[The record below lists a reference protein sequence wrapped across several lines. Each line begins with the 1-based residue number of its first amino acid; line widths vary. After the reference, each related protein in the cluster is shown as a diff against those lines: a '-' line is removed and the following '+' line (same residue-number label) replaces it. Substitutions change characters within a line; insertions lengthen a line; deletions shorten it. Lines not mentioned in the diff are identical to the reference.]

1 MMNQICMIVEFTI
14 ANGQGA
20 AFKKLFQEALDLTKQ
35 RDLGTLSYELYFNAD
50 ETKCY
55 SIERYADF
63 DAVLAHLD
71 TVADVSV
78 PLFKICSTTRFE
90 IFGDPSAKLQKALE
104 SSSPSQYKPW
114 EGFARA

>member
-1 MMNQICMIVEFTI
+1 MTQICMVVEFTI
-14 ANGQGA
+14 ADGQGA
-20 AFKKLFQEALDLTKQ
+20 AFKKLFREALDLTRQK
-35 RDLGTLSYELYFNAD
+35 DAGTLSYHLYFNED

-55 SIERYADF
+55 SIEWYADS

-71 TVADVSV
+71 TVVDVSV

-104 SSSPSQYKPW
+104 SAAPGRYQPW
-114 EGFARA
+114 EGFSRA